1 MPPPSLQTK
10 KEYYAKVRRS
20 NYAASLRLAGF
31 DSTPLDA
38 ERPLPTR
45 EELLKIYRNK
55 KEV

>member
-55 KEV
+55 EV